1 MALAA
6 VPPLR
11 ALFNAFALAAGIAAY
26 AALATPAQARELPAW
41 SALGDVF
48 VDVNVDLSL
57 AGSALWIEHAGRPVL
72 YRPVGNVAVDTR
84 MPIASGTKWL
94 SAILL
99 ARLVERGALRW
110 DSTVGEFFPDA
121 PLAKRRIRLEQ
132 LFSHTS
138 GMASGEPACVADPF
152 ASLDACAREILAAPL
167 AYAPGTG
174 FAYGGSS
181 MQVAGRMAEL
191 ATGETWTVLFER
203 EVVQPLGLRDTD
215 YGLGTDLPG
224 NVHVSNPRIGGGVRS
239 TADDYLV
246 VLRMWA
252 NDGLHGRQRFLR
264 AETLREME
272 RDRAAGLPVISTPY
286 EPSQG
291 YGIGFWRI
299 TTTTEGA
306 ALRIASPGAFGFH
319 PWVDRQAGVVGVVA
333 VLDIGA
339 RLIDGFIA
347 IGDQANAIARESQAF
362 AAPLPTPR
370 GARLGL
376 PRDPPGWRATP
387 DGATAPSP
395 RRGLRAPP
403 AAGVA
408 ER

>member
-48 VDVNVDLSL
+48 VDANVDLSL

-72 YRPVGNVAVDTR
+72 YRPVGNVAIDTR
-84 MPIASGTKWL
+84 LPIASGTKWL
-94 SAILL
+94 SALL
-99 ARLVERGALRW
+99 LGRLVERGVLRW

-121 PLAKRRIRLEQ
+121 PLAKRGIRLEQ

-138 GMASGEPACVADPF
+138 GMSAGEPACVSDPF

-181 MQVAGRMAEL
+181 MQVAGRMAEI
-191 ATGETWTVLFER
+191 AAGEPWTVLFER

-224 NVHVSNPRIGGGVRS
+224 NVHVSNPRIGGGVRT
-239 TADDYLV
+239 TAADYLV
-246 VLRMWA
+246 MLRMWA
-252 NDGLHGRQRFLR
+252 NDGMHGRQRFLR

-272 RDRAAGLPVISTPY
+272 RDRAAGLPVISSPFP
-286 EPSQG
+286 ESQG
-291 YGIGFWRI
+291 YGIGLWHLAA
-299 TTTTEGA
+299 TTEETP
-306 ALRIASPGAFGFH
+306 LRIASPGAFGFH
-319 PWVDRQAGVVGVVA
+319 PWIDHQADLVGVIA
-333 VLDIGA
+333 VLDAGPRVRDA
-339 RLIDGFIA
+339 FLAVGE
-347 IGDQANAIARESQAF
+347 QANAIALESRAF

-370 GARLGL
+370 DTRLDL
-376 PRDPPGWRATP
+376 PRDPPGWRVAP
-387 DGATAPSP
+387 VDPGAPAP

-403 AAGVA
+403 AAGAA

>member
-11 ALFNAFALAAGIAAY
+11 ALFNAFALAVATAAF
-26 AALATPAQARELPAW
+26 AAVAVPPPAHARELPAW
-41 SALGDVF
+41 GALGDVF
-48 VDVNVDLSL
+48 VDFNVDMSL

-138 GMASGEPACVADPF
+138 GMASGEPECVADPF

-362 AAPLPTPR
+362 AAPLPAPR

-387 DGATAPSP
+387 EGTTAPSP

-403 AAGVA
+403 VA

>member
-6 VPPLR
+6 VPALR
-11 ALFNAFALAAGIAAY
+11 ALLHAFTLAAGVAAY
-26 AALATPAQARELPAW
+26 AAVATPAQARELPAW
-41 SALGDVF
+41 GALGDVF
-48 VDVNVDLSL
+48 VDFNADLRL
-57 AGSALWIEHAGRPVL
+57 AGSALWIEHAGVPVL
-72 YRPVGNVAVDTR
+72 YRPVGNVAIDTR
-84 MPIASGTKWL
+84 LPIASGTKWL

-99 ARLVERGALRW
+99 ARLVERGVLRW

-138 GMASGEPACVADPF
+138 GMASGEPECVADPF

-181 MQVAGRMAEL
+181 MQVAGRMAEI
-191 ATGETWTVLFER
+191 AAGEPWSVLFER

-239 TADDYLV
+239 TAADYLV

-286 EPSQG
+286 IDSQG
-291 YGIGFWRI
+291 YGIGFWHLAA
-299 TTTTEGA
+299 TTEETP
-306 ALRIASPGAFGFH
+306 LRIASPGAFGFH
-319 PWVDRQAGVVGVVA
+319 PWIDHQADVVGVIA
-333 VLDIGA
+333 VLDLGA
-339 RLIDGFIA
+339 RVVDGFVA
-347 IGDQANAIARESQAF
+347 IGEQANAIAREAQTF

-370 GARLGL
+370 GPRL
-376 PRDPPGWRATP
+376 DPPRWRDAP
-387 DGATAPSP
+387 ALDAAPVPSP
-395 RRGLRAPP
+395 RRAPRAPDAP
-403 AAGVA
+403 TAI

>member
-1 MALAA
+1 MALAVA
-6 VPPLR
+6 RPLR
-11 ALFNAFALAAGIAAY
+11 ALLTAVALAAY
-26 AALATPAQARELPAW
+26 AAVAAPPAQARELPAW
-41 SALGDVF
+41 GALGDVF
-48 VDVNVDLSL
+48 VDFNADLRL
-57 AGSALWIEHAGRPVL
+57 AGSALWIEHAGEAVL
-72 YRPVGNVAVDTR
+72 YRPVGNVDAGTR

-99 ARLVERGALRW
+99 ARLVERGVLRW
-110 DSTVGEFFPDA
+110 DSTVGEYFPDA
-121 PLAKRRIRLEQ
+121 PFAKRRIRLEQ

-138 GMASGEPACVADPF
+138 GMAAGEPECVADPF

-191 ATGETWTVLFER
+191 ATGESWTVLFER

-239 TADDYLV
+239 TANDYLV

-252 NDGLHGRQRFLR
+252 NGGLHGRQRFL
-264 AETLREME
+264 AEATLREME

-333 VLDIGA
+333 VLDLGA
-339 RLIDGFIA
+339 RVIDGFIA
-347 IGDQANAIARESQAF
+347 IGDQANAIARDAQTF

-370 GARLGL
+370 GARLEL
-376 PRDPPGWRATP
+376 PR
-387 DGATAPSP
+387 
-395 RRGLRAPP
+395 RRGEGPP
-403 AAGVA
+403 AARQGRPPRGGV
-408 ER
+408 R